1 MNIMLVTVNERI
13 REIGLRRAL
22 GARRRHIRGQ
32 FLTEALAITLVGGI
46 VGVVFSVGIGAAIS
60 TLPFLGPAYEDTT
73 GAVDIHMRVSWE
85 ILAASMAV
93 LIVVGVLSGLV
104 PAMRAARL
112 DPVEA
117 LRYE

>member
-1 MNIMLVTVNERI
+1 M
-13 REIGLRRAL
+13 
-22 GARRRHIRGQ
+22 
-32 FLTEALAITLVGGI
+32 
-46 VGVVFSVGIGAAIS
+46 SVGIGALIG
-60 TLPFLGPAYEDTT
+60 TLPFLGPAYEDTS

-85 ILAASMAV
+85 ILAASMGV

-104 PAMRAARL
+104 PAIRAARL